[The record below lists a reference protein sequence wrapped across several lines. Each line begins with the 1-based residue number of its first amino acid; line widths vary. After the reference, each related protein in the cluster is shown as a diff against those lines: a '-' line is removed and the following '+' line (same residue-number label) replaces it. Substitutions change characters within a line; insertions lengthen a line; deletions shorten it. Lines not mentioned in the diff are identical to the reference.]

1 MEKQH
6 MPFLVNHIH
15 LKSSDP
21 KKTADWFVEAF
32 KVQIMSDTVRDFGD
46 RFIVTQTEG
55 GLAINISSERTGETL
70 GPADA
75 NAHYGL
81 EHFGFDTDD
90 MDADMARLQ
99 ALGAELKEGPI
110 ALPDGRKIGFIAA
123 PGDIRIELIQQVS

>member
-1 MEKQH
+1 
-6 MPFLVNHIH
+6 MPYLVNHIH

-55 GLAINISSERTGETL
+55 GLAINISSERTGEML

-90 MDADMARLQ
+90 MDADVARLT

-123 PGDIRIELIQQVS
+123 PGDIRIELIQQVG